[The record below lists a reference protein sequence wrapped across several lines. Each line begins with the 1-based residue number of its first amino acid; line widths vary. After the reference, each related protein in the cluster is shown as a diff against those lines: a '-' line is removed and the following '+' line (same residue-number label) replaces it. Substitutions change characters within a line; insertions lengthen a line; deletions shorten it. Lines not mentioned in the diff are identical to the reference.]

1 MEAGRHT
8 THSPTR
14 PPTHSP
20 SQPSTHHEAPQ
31 AQRLCRL
38 DLHIQ
43 GLKIIK
49 ADPLVIGHNV
59 GSHGGF
65 INDRL
70 QNGQSRQAR
79 GHAGEVTE
87 WVSWR
92 SWLPTDTR
100 LQAEQAAC
108 RAGAAHR

>member
-1 MEAGRHT
+1 
-8 THSPTR
+8 
-14 PPTHSP
+14 
-20 SQPSTHHEAPQ
+20 
-31 AQRLCRL
+31 
-38 DLHIQ
+38 
-43 GLKIIK
+43 
-49 ADPLVIGHNV
+49 V